1 MAFCFRS
8 KDVAK
13 VNNISDICNLLNF
26 FLEYMKFRMR
36 YKAGLI
42 SNKAGLFSNKG
53 ALLRNKGGLLRNTV
67 CYTSKCVTDLSR
79 LRHSGSY
86 NFVFHEIAA
95 TAATDLLKCL

>member
-1 MAFCFRS
+1 MQPF
-8 KDVAK
+8 K
-13 VNNISDICNLLNF
+13 L
-26 FLEYMKFRMR
+26 FLEFMKFRMR

-79 LRHSGSY
+79 LRHSGLY
-86 NFVFHEIAA
+86 YFVFHEIAA
-95 TAATDLLKCL
+95 TAATDLLKCF